1 MITDSLPWIASF
13 PPGTDWLLGFMC
25 TTVRGESDRQGR
37 SEEAAGERVSTL
49 LHEWQPI
56 LR

>member
-13 PPGTDWLLGFMC
+13 RPGTDWLLGFMC